1 MQVVLCLCV
10 LLGLLRWL
18 DALPTTGCARAS
30 FGPGAISEIRCVGD
44 RWSPASEEVDCAV
57 KEEDGL
63 VHRTRL
69 RLSGWGGPLGA
80 QLLGDKPRPVKQLE
94 LSGTALSSLPEALF
108 AGLGSAQLL
117 RLDDNRLSA
126 VPEAALATL
135 PRLQTLTMNGNRI
148 GRLARGRLGAAPC
161 LRHLS
166 LAANGLRQL
175 EQGALPAGLRHLSLT
190 DNQLHTLNGTV
201 SSPDCSVCRSQLTSL
216 RWLFVSNNQLAS
228 LRGQLPEGGQLTSL
242 MAYDNRLESVDGL
255 QEVTGL
261 DRLSLGSNRLRSIGH
276 LRLHRLSRLDV
287 SRNLIDQVGQRGS
300 RVSRNLID
308 QVGQRG
314 SRGDLLEL
322 PDVSR
327 NLIDQVGQRGSR
339 GDLLELPDV
348 SRNLIDQVGQRG
360 SRGDLLELLD
370 VSRNL
375 IDQVGQRGSRT
386 DLLELHVSRNLI
398 DQLSVDQLQGL
409 PALKELN
416 LDGNQLRQLGPIL
429 TVLPA
434 LTKLNLSHNQLSSVA
449 ELAPDRHQSR
459 VFSHSLRELFAV
471 GNRITSVGQLNLPK
485 LVKLNL
491 SNNQLVELSAA
502 NFAGLP
508 SLEVLALSGNRLQR
522 IGQLLEALPALVSA
536 DLSDNSLTSVTPLSP
551 REQLPHESKPR
562 LLHLQTLLLNN
573 NRLQQLDVSL
583 HRLPALCVLDVRNN
597 TVIRLRWHSHPDWRC
612 SLQHRK
618 LRATGNPVHCG
629 DQEVRHSLRQAAINF
644 TVDLPLCGG
653 VSAAAP
659 VGSG

>member
-44 RWSPASEEVDCAV
+44 RWSPASEEVDCTV

-166 LAANGLRQL
+166 LAANGLRRM

-201 SSPDCSVCRSQLTSL
+201 SQLTSL
-216 RWLFVSNNQLAS
+216 RWLFVSNNQLTS

-242 MAYDNRLESVDGL
+242 IAYDNRLESVDGL
-255 QEVTGL
+255 QEAAGL
-261 DRLSLGSNRLRSIGH
+261 DRLSIGSNRLRSIGH
-276 LRLHRLSRLDV
+276 LRLHRLSRLD
-287 SRNLIDQVGQRGS
+287 
-300 RVSRNLID
+300 
-308 QVGQRG
+308 
-314 SRGDLLEL
+314 
-322 PDVSR
+322 
-327 NLIDQVGQRGSR
+327 
-339 GDLLELPDV
+339 
-348 SRNLIDQVGQRG
+348 
-360 SRGDLLELLD
+360 
-370 VSRNL
+370 
-375 IDQVGQRGSRT
+375 
-386 DLLELHVSRNLI
+386 VSRNLI

-449 ELAPDRHQSR
+449 ELAPDRHQGR

-653 VSAAAP
+653 VSAAP
-659 VGSG
+659 VSSG

>member
-201 SSPDCSVCRSQLTSL
+201 SQLTSL
-216 RWLFVSNNQLAS
+216 RWLFVSNNRLTS

-242 MAYDNRLESVDGL
+242 IAYDNRLESVDGL
-255 QEVTGL
+255 LEAAGL

-287 SRNLIDQVGQRGS
+287 SRNLIDQ
-300 RVSRNLID
+300 
-308 QVGQRG
+308 
-314 SRGDLLEL
+314 
-322 PDVSR
+322 
-327 NLIDQVGQRGSR
+327 
-339 GDLLELPDV
+339 
-348 SRNLIDQVGQRG
+348 
-360 SRGDLLELLD
+360 
-370 VSRNL
+370 
-375 IDQVGQRGSRT
+375 
-386 DLLELHVSRNLI
+386 
-398 DQLSVDQLQGL
+398 LSVDQLQGL

-416 LDGNQLRQLGPIL
+416 LDGNQLRQLGSIL

-434 LTKLNLSHNQLSSVA
+434 LTKLNLSHNQLSSLA
-449 ELAPDRHQSR
+449 ELTPNRHQGR